1 MKRVLLVVPL
11 VLVFAVAVQAQ
22 VGNMSFLGVSIS
34 DGEKQGVR
42 VGIVDDNSPAEEA
55 GIEVGDVITEFNG
68 LPVIGVMQ
76 FTRLVRETP
85 VGRIVNVKVLRDGQ
99 ERTLTLTTAER
110 PRGDR
115 DFRFVI
121 PDDLPDL
128 SGLGDRIR
136 DAIPRVHV
144 ISSVS
149 RLGIR
154 VDSMTD
160 QLREFFGVDQDE
172 GVLVAEVDEDSA
184 AADAGLRAGDIIVEF
199 DGRNVDSPGDLTL
212 RSLRNRDT
220 VTVTIVRDKA
230 RRDLTIDVPVSSRQ

>member
-1 MKRVLLVVPL
+1 MKRVLLAVPL

-22 VGNMSFLGVSIS
+22 VRNTSFLGVSIS
-34 DGEKQGVR
+34 DDEQQGVS
-42 VGIVDDNSPAEEA
+42 VGCVDDDSPAAEA

-85 VGRIVNVKVLRDGQ
+85 VGRTVNVKVLRSGQ

-110 PRGDR
+110 QRGDR

-144 ISSVS
+144 ISSVP

-172 GVLVAEVDEDSA
+172 GVLVAEVEEDSA
-184 AADAGLRAGDIIVEF
+184 AADASLRAGDVIIEF
-199 DGRNVDSPGDLTL
+199 DGRNVDSPGDLTR
-212 RSLRNRDT
+212 RSLRNHDT
-220 VTVTIVRDKA
+220 VTVTVVRDKA
-230 RRDLTIDVPVSSRQ
+230 CQDLTIDVPASSRQ